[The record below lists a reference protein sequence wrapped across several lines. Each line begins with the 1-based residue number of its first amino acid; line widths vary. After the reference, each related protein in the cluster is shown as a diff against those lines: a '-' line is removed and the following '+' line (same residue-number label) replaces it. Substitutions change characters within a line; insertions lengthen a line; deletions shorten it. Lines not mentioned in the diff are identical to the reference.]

1 MTDASALAPFHLDED
16 SEADGSHCPYLFDS
30 DMEQVADVFER
41 HNAEC
46 HGYGWDGLA
55 RSPAHSHMPEN
66 GDKIQFFGS
75 EAGTFVVTS
84 PDLKAL
90 TDLAVLLHA
99 AFHDRELLS
108 HYIQTADPRFLDRW
122 NPRAG
127 PEQSGTRSHRKP
139 SRRRTHSLGGATS
152 ARKSG
157 ADPKRQSQAGSLT
170 GASPSAGPAAA
181 RWSRPGCSRGTP
193 PGCAGAGRPRHGV
206 TCAVCT
212 ESATRWGRPVG
223 VPPPPP

>member
-16 SEADGSHCPYLFDS
+16 SEADGSHCLYLFDG

-55 RSPAHSHMPEN
+55 QSLAHSHMPEN

-108 HYIQTADPRFLDRW
+108 HYIQMADPRFLDR
-122 NPRAG
+122 
-127 PEQSGTRSHRKP
+127 
-139 SRRRTHSLGGATS
+139 
-152 ARKSG
+152 
-157 ADPKRQSQAGSLT
+157 
-170 GASPSAGPAAA
+170 
-181 RWSRPGCSRGTP
+181 
-193 PGCAGAGRPRHGV
+193 
-206 TCAVCT
+206 
-212 ESATRWGRPVG
+212 
-223 VPPPPP
+223 